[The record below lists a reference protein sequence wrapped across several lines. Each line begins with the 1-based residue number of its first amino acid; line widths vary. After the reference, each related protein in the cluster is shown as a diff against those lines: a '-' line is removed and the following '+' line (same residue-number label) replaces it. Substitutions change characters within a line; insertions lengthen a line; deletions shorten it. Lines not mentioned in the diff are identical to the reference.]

1 MTIGQRIAQKRRELS
16 LSQEALGAEL
26 GVSRQAI
33 YKWESDAA
41 VPEID
46 KLIALSRRFGVSV
59 GWLLGVEEPPRADD
73 ADAESAPEAGEL
85 TEDQLKMV
93 EEIVGRYTAA
103 LPEAKKSPW
112 DKWSVRIL
120 FAICGLMVGCL
131 VGISHDVREFG
142 GQYGQL
148 QSDITRVES
157 TVNSQIGSISSQ
169 VESILKSQNELTADY
184 GTELLS
190 GDLEKSQ
197 VTFSLHAVPRTYTQG
212 MTAAFLADC
221 GDGSPVSV
229 PGQLGDDGAF
239 TASLTC
245 PLTDSMDL
253 SVVFTLPDGTRQTQ
267 LLDQYYGLYSATLPV
282 VELMSYET
290 GALLGRKAEKDGR
303 VELPEV
309 YVDASPGMPYADSK
323 EPLGQAQVQS
333 VRVGL
338 FLDKALVTWLT
349 PCDAPAGMIQGDIE
363 DHAFFHL
370 PQGVSVTLAENT
382 QQLCFAAVVTDE
394 YGREAVYNDIPPY
407 ILENGE
413 LTWPSSSSSD
423 TDPAHWKYDA

>member
-41 VPEID
+41 MPEID
-46 KLIALSRRFGVSV
+46 KLITLSRRFGVSV
-59 GWLLGVEEPPRADD
+59 GWLLGVEESETPPSGEDSADPG
-73 ADAESAPEAGEL
+73 AL
-85 TEDQLKMV
+85 TEEQLKLV

-103 LPEAKKSPW
+103 LPKPLSRRRRCLLKL
-112 DKWSVRIL
+112 SV
-120 FAICGLMVGCL
+120 AVAAVCL
-131 VGISHDVREFG
+131 VGALWSLQTRLERMEQ
-142 GQYGQL
+142 QYSSL
-148 QSDITRVES
+148 QTSVSGVKES
-157 TVNSQIGSISSQ
+157 VNSQIGSISSQ

-190 GDLEKSQ
+190 GDLGKNQ

-229 PGQLGDDGAF
+229 PGELGDGGAF

-290 GALLGRKAEKDGR
+290 GELLGRKAEEDGR
-303 VELPEV
+303 IELPEV
-309 YVDASPGMPYADSK
+309 YVDASPGLPYVDSK

-349 PCDAPAGMIQGDIE
+349 PCEVPSRIVQGDIE

-370 PQGVSVTLAENT
+370 PQGVSVTLAEST

-394 YGREAVYNDIPPY
+394 YGREAVYNDIPY

-413 LTWPSSSSSD
+413 LTWPSSSASD

>member
-33 YKWESDAA
+33 YKWESDTA

-190 GDLEKSQ
+190 GDLGKNQ
-197 VTFSLHAVPRTYTQG
+197 VTFSLRAVPRTYTQS
-212 MTAAFLADC
+212 MTASFLADC
-221 GDGSPVSV
+221 GDSSPVSV

-253 SVVFTLPDGTRQTQ
+253 SVVFTRSDGTRQTQ

-290 GALLGRKAEKDGR
+290 GELLGRKAEEDGR
-303 VELPEV
+303 IELPEV
-309 YVDASPGMPYADSK
+309 YVDASPGLPYADSK
-323 EPLGQAQVQS
+323 EPLGQAQVQT

-349 PCDAPAGMIQGDIE
+349 PCDAPTGMVQGDIE

-394 YGREAVYNDIPPY
+394 YGREAVYNDIPY

-413 LTWPSSSSSD
+413 LTWPSNSSSD

>member
-33 YKWESDAA
+33 YKWESDTA

-190 GDLEKSQ
+190 GDLEKNQ
-197 VTFSLHAVPRTYTQG
+197 VTFSLRAVPRTYTQG

-221 GDGSPVSV
+221 GDDSPVSV
-229 PGQLGDDGAF
+229 PGALGDDGAF

-267 LLDQYYGLYSATLPV
+267 LLDQYYSLYSATLPV

-290 GALLGRKAEKDGR
+290 GELLGRKAEEDGR
-303 VELPEV
+303 IELPEV
-309 YVDASPGMPYADSK
+309 YVDAAPGLPYVDSK
-323 EPLGQAQVQS
+323 EPLGQAQVQT

-349 PCDAPAGMIQGDIE
+349 PCEVPSRMVQGDIE
-363 DHAFFHL
+363 GHAFFRL

-394 YGREAVYNDIPPY
+394 YGREAVYNDIPY

-413 LTWPSSSSSD
+413 LTWPSSSASD

>member
-46 KLIALSRRFGVSV
+46 KLITLSRRFGVSV
-59 GWLLGVEEPPRADD
+59 GWLLGVEDLETPPSGE
-73 ADAESAPEAGEL
+73 ESANPGAL
-85 TEDQLKMV
+85 TEEQLKLV

-103 LPEAKKSPW
+103 LPKPLSRRRRLLLKL
-112 DKWSVRIL
+112 SV
-120 FAICGLMVGCL
+120 AVAAVCL
-131 VGISHDVREFG
+131 VGVLWSLRTRLERMEQ
-142 GQYGQL
+142 QYSSL
-148 QSDITRVES
+148 QTSVSGVKES
-157 TVNSQIGSISSQ
+157 VNSQIGSISSQ

-190 GDLEKSQ
+190 GDLGKNQ
-197 VTFSLHAVPRTYTQG
+197 VTFSLRAVPRTYTQG

-229 PGQLGDDGAF
+229 PGHLGEDGAF

-253 SVVFTLPDGTRQTQ
+253 SVVFVLPDGTRQTQ
-267 LLDQYYGLYSATLPV
+267 LLDQYYSLYSATLPV

-290 GALLGRKAEKDGR
+290 GELLGRKAEENGR

-309 YVDASPGMPYADSK
+309 YVDASPGIPYVDSK
-323 EPLGQAQVQS
+323 EPLDQAQVQT

-338 FLDKALVTWLT
+338 FLDKALVTWLE
-349 PCDAPAGMIQGDIE
+349 PCEVPSRMVQGDIE
-363 DHAFFHL
+363 DHSFFHL
-370 PQGVSVTLAENT
+370 PQGVSVTLAEHT
-382 QQLCFAAVVTDE
+382 QELCFAAVVTDE
-394 YGREAVYNDIPPY
+394 YGREAVYNDIPY
-407 ILENGE
+407 ILENGA
-413 LTWPSSSSSD
+413 LTWPSGSASD
-423 TDPAHWKYDA
+423 TDPTHWEYDA

>member
-33 YKWESDAA
+33 YKWESDTA

-73 ADAESAPEAGEL
+73 TDAESAPEAGEL

-148 QSDITRVES
+148 QSDISRVES

-190 GDLEKSQ
+190 GDLEKNQ
-197 VTFSLHAVPRTYTQG
+197 VTFSLRAVPRTYTQG

-229 PGQLGDDGAF
+229 PGELGDGGAF

-253 SVVFTLPDGTRQTQ
+253 SVVFTLPGGTRQTQ

-290 GALLGRKAEKDGR
+290 GELLGRKAEKDGR
-303 VELPEV
+303 IELPEV
-309 YVDASPGMPYADSK
+309 YVDASPGLPYVDSK

-349 PCDAPAGMIQGDIE
+349 PCEAPTGMVQGDIE
-363 DHAFFHL
+363 DHAFFRL
-370 PQGVSVTLAENT
+370 PQGVSVTLAEST

-394 YGREAVYNDIPPY
+394 YGREAVYNDIPY

-413 LTWPSSSSSD
+413 LTWPSSSASD

>member
-46 KLIALSRRFGVSV
+46 KLIALSHRFGVSV

-103 LPEAKKSPW
+103 LPESKKSPW

-190 GDLEKSQ
+190 GDLEKNQ
-197 VTFSLHAVPRTYTQG
+197 VTFSLRAVPRT
-212 MTAAFLADC
+212 
-221 GDGSPVSV
+221 
-229 PGQLGDDGAF
+229 
-239 TASLTC
+239 
-245 PLTDSMDL
+245 
-253 SVVFTLPDGTRQTQ
+253 
-267 LLDQYYGLYSATLPV
+267 
-282 VELMSYET
+282 
-290 GALLGRKAEKDGR
+290 
-303 VELPEV
+303 
-309 YVDASPGMPYADSK
+309 
-323 EPLGQAQVQS
+323 
-333 VRVGL
+333 
-338 FLDKALVTWLT
+338 
-349 PCDAPAGMIQGDIE
+349 
-363 DHAFFHL
+363 
-370 PQGVSVTLAENT
+370 
-382 QQLCFAAVVTDE
+382 
-394 YGREAVYNDIPPY
+394 
-407 ILENGE
+407 
-413 LTWPSSSSSD
+413 
-423 TDPAHWKYDA
+423 

>member
-33 YKWESDAA
+33 YKWESDTA

-148 QSDITRVES
+148 QSDISRVES

-229 PGQLGDDGAF
+229 PGQLDDDGAF

-253 SVVFTLPDGTRQTQ
+253 SVVFTLPGGTRQTQ

-290 GALLGRKAEKDGR
+290 GELLGRKAQEDGR

-323 EPLGQAQVQS
+323 EPLGQAQVQT

-349 PCDAPAGMIQGDIE
+349 PCEVPSRMVQGDIE
-363 DHAFFHL
+363 GHAFFRL
-370 PQGVSVTLAENT
+370 PQGVSVTLAEST
-382 QQLCFAAVVTDE
+382 QELCFAAVVTDE
-394 YGREAVYNDIPPY
+394 YGREAVYNDIPY

-413 LTWPSSSSSD
+413 LTWPSSSASD
-423 TDPAHWKYDA
+423 TDPTHWKYDA

>member
-59 GWLLGVEEPPRADD
+59 GWLLGVEEPPRASD
-73 ADAESAPEAGEL
+73 ADAESAPETGEL

-148 QSDITRVES
+148 QSDISRVES

-169 VESILKSQNELTADY
+169 VESILKSQNQLTADY

-229 PGQLGDDGAF
+229 PGALGDDGAF

-290 GALLGRKAEKDGR
+290 GELLGRKAEEDGR
-303 VELPEV
+303 IELPEV
-309 YVDASPGMPYADSK
+309 YVDASPGIPYADSK

-349 PCDAPAGMIQGDIE
+349 PCEAPTGMIQGDIE
-363 DHAFFHL
+363 DHAFFRL
-370 PQGVSVTLAENT
+370 PQGVSATLAENT

-394 YGREAVYNDIPPY
+394 YGREAVYSDIPY
-407 ILENGE
+407 ILENRE
-413 LTWPSSSSSD
+413 LTWPSSSASD

>member
-33 YKWESDAA
+33 YKWESDTA

-59 GWLLGVEEPPRADD
+59 GWLLGVEEPPRAGD
-73 ADAESAPEAGEL
+73 ADAESAPETGEL
-85 TEDQLKMV
+85 TENQLKMV

-148 QSDITRVES
+148 QSDISRVES

-169 VESILKSQNELTADY
+169 VESILKSQNQLTADY

-245 PLTDSMDL
+245 SLTDSIDL
-253 SVVFTLPDGTRQTQ
+253 SVVFVLPDGTRQTQ

-282 VELMSYET
+282 VELTSYET
-290 GALLGRKAEKDGR
+290 GELLGRKAQEDGR

-309 YVDASPGMPYADSK
+309 YVDASPGIPYADSK

-349 PCDAPAGMIQGDIE
+349 PCKVPSRMVQGDIE
-363 DHAFFHL
+363 DHSFFHL

-394 YGREAVYNDIPPY
+394 YGREAVYNDIPY

>member
-33 YKWESDAA
+33 YKWESDTA

-103 LPEAKKSPW
+103 LPESKKSPW

-190 GDLEKSQ
+190 GDLGKNQ
-197 VTFSLHAVPRTYTQG
+197 VTFSLRAVPRTYTQG

-290 GALLGRKAEKDGR
+290 GELLGRKAEEDGR
-303 VELPEV
+303 IELPEV
-309 YVDASPGMPYADSK
+309 YVDASPGIPYADSK

-349 PCDAPAGMIQGDIE
+349 PCEVPSQMVQGDIE
-363 DHAFFHL
+363 DHSFFHL
-370 PQGVSVTLAENT
+370 PQGVSVTLAERT
-382 QQLCFAAVVTDE
+382 QELCFAAVVTDE
-394 YGREAVYNDIPPY
+394 YGREAVYNDIPY

-413 LTWPSSSSSD
+413 LTWPSGSASD